1 MEEVVTMDMET
12 IVLITSLISFTMTT
26 ALSIA
31 ILALCFA
38 YCKVNVQRNRP
49 QDCCSSKENLRF
61 EGLEQGQVEANLCH
75 QQLQSDHPHVALDAQ
90 HRVVNPVTTGNSL
103 PCHFTNMRS
112 VSSVSSGLRNDSG
125 YEDTFSYPNNL
136 SRYSSGNK
144 NGLSTRR
151 PFTSSTTSCRDGC
164 YYPGEDIEPYSIVN
178 IVPNSL
184 PVPNCYSDINAQMNK
199 SHLPILAPVHGSAFP
214 GKTQLHYISEVL
226 DIDNMNISQ

>member
-12 IVLITSLISFTMTT
+12 IVLIASLISFTMTT

-61 EGLEQGQVEANLCH
+61 EELEKGQIEAN
-75 QQLQSDHPHVALDAQ
+75 QQLQSDHPHVALNAQ
-90 HRVVNPVTTGNSL
+90 HCVNPVTTRNSL
-103 PCHFTNMRS
+103 PCHFTNQRS

-125 YEDTFSYPNNL
+125 YEDTFSYPINL
-136 SRYSSGNK
+136 SRYSSVLQ
-144 NGLSTRR
+144 NGFSTRGP
-151 PFTSSTTSCRDGC
+151 PFTSSTSSCRDGC
-164 YYPGEDIEPYSIVN
+164 YYPGEDTEPYSIVN

-184 PVPNCYSDINAQMNK
+184 PVPNCYSAINHQMNK
-199 SHLPILAPVHGSAFP
+199 RHLPILAPVHHSSAFP
-214 GKTQLHYISEVL
+214 GKTQLHYISEVV
-226 DIDNMNISQ
+226 DIDSMNISQ

>member
-1 MEEVVTMDMET
+1 MDMET

-112 VSSVSSGLRNDSG
+112 VSSVSSGLRNDAG

-164 YYPGEDIEPYSIVN
+164 YYPGEDTEPYSIVN

-184 PVPNCYSDINAQMNK
+184 PVSNCYSDINAQMNK